1 MSLADQITADMKE
14 AMKAKDSVTLSTLRM
29 LHSAMK
35 NKQIDLRRELTEE
48 DVTSTIK
55 SQVKQLKDSLQS
67 FTDAGREDL
76 AEGVKAE
83 LVILE
88 KYLPEELTDEQITEK
103 VKEVIEQT
111 GATSKADM
119 GKVMGASMK
128 AVAGQADGG
137 RVKAIVE
144 QLLAVCVLA
153 LAGTV
158 LAPQEALAAIPMMA
172 SGGETMFWF
181 EHGARIFRV
190 LILWIGIFSLVAII
204 KGGFQYA
211 TASMRDEEH
220 EEAVVKMTHG
230 IIGTVVVLGL
240 FSAATVFLS
249 QIV

>member
-1 MSLADQITADMKE
+1 MSLTDQITTDMKE
-14 AMKAKDSVTLSTLRM
+14 AMKAKDSATLSTLRM
-29 LHSAMK
+29 LYSAMK

-48 DVTSTIK
+48 DVTAAIK

-83 LVILE
+83 IVILE

-103 VKEVIEQT
+103 IKEVIEQT

-128 AVAGQADGG
+128 AVAGQADGT
-137 RVKAIVE
+137 RVKAIAQ
-144 QLLAVCVLA
+144 QLLAVFVLA
-153 LAGTV
+153 LVASAF
-158 LAPQEALAAIPMMA
+158 APQTAFASLPMA
-172 SGGETMFWF
+172 GSGGEAIMWF
-181 EHGARIFRV
+181 EYGARIFRV
-190 LILWIGIFSLVAII
+190 LILWIGIFSLLSII

-211 TASMRDEEH
+211 TASMRDIEH
-220 EEAVVKMTHG
+220 EEAVAKMTQG

-240 FSAATVFLS
+240 FSAATVFIN